1 MGVAHNIAAL
11 LTKFEISQNAFAA
24 NVDVSPGTVSR
35 WRSGTMT
42 IRQANL
48 DRICEAYDLVPDD
61 ILSDS
66 HGLAAQVFGDQA
78 DRFPVPLLNPDNLQA
93 YMDGTFQG
101 PVEAVEVTVTLHK
114 LHPHAFALRVQD
126 DAMNLRIPL
135 QADVVVDPQLEPHD
149 ASTVAIT
156 AEVFSGASLRKLLT
170 GRQTSVYTAES
181 TEPYDDIVVADDGPG
196 VQVLGTV
203 VWFQAPKLM
212 A

>member
-66 HGLAAQVFGDQA
+66 HGLAAQVFGD
-78 DRFPVPLLNPDNLQA
+78 
-93 YMDGTFQG
+93 
-101 PVEAVEVTVTLHK
+101 
-114 LHPHAFALRVQD
+114 
-126 DAMNLRIPL
+126 
-135 QADVVVDPQLEPHD
+135 
-149 ASTVAIT
+149 
-156 AEVFSGASLRKLLT
+156 
-170 GRQTSVYTAES
+170 
-181 TEPYDDIVVADDGPG
+181 
-196 VQVLGTV
+196 
-203 VWFQAPKLM
+203 
-212 A
+212 